1 MKIRDFELKNKTVL
15 EIGKFAIL
23 CNWFEKE
30 FCENNCNYSRLKDA
44 FENVRIDSKKQKEL
58 ADVFEVRKYMFMQ
71 VTEEYVDTGLYPD
84 NARRTRTDAEERKV
98 MEDFIDQKE
107 GDTTLGCLMT
117 IYRIRCNMMH
127 GLKIVEQLDDQYEL
141 FKAVN
146 GVLESIR

>member
-1 MKIRDFELKNKTVL
+1 MKIRDFELKDQTVL

-23 CNWFEKE
+23 WNWFEKE
-30 FCENNCNYSRLKDA
+30 FCHNECNY
-44 FENVRIDSKKQKEL
+44 KEL
-58 ADVFEVRKYMFMQ
+58 KKVAPYVKIDFQSQKDLAEVFEQRRFLFEQMI
-71 VTEEYVDTGLYPD
+71 EEYVRTALYPD
-84 NARRTRTDAEERKV
+84 NAKRTKTEPEERKA
-98 MEDFIDQKE
+98 MEGFLAQEEEYIV
-107 GDTTLGCLMT
+107 LGCLMS